1 MIYNILYFVLY
12 IFLFVYSCF
21 SKRTRI
27 FLRKRLKQN
36 FSELKGEYVW
46 FHMSS
51 VGEVNLSEPLVNKF
65 LSENKQILLT
75 VVTDTGY
82 ELAVK
87 KYGDSLSVYYFP
99 LDNILV
105 LRKILSNI
113 NLKKLILVETE
124 IWPNLIS
131 EAYKH
136 GSISIINGRI
146 SDKSFKSYKRA
157 KYFLKGFL
165 NKITYFIMQ
174 TELDADRIINLGA
187 PKDRV
192 FNFGNLKF
200 NIQLQNYSDSEL
212 LEIKERF
219 GIVEEKIFVAGS
231 TREGEEK
238 LILEVFSKLKGYK
251 LFIVPRHLNRIEEIE
266 NELLEISYT
275 LWTEAKQNKDVIL
288 VDTMGELRR
297 LYALADI
304 AFVGGTLVDVGGH
317 SLLEPLFYMKFPI
330 FGKFTQNVRDIS
342 KEIIKREIGYKVKSL
357 DEFLEAIKKVEERI
371 EDNEEIVKF
380 FDENKKVCD
389 KTFELLIDLL

>member
-1 MIYNILYFVLY
+1 
-12 IFLFVYSCF
+12 
-21 SKRTRI
+21 
-27 FLRKRLKQN
+27 
-36 FSELKGEYVW
+36 
-46 FHMSS
+46 MSS
-51 VGEVNLSEPLVNKF
+51 VGEVNLSEPLVNRF
-65 LSENKQILLT
+65 LSENKKVFIT

-82 ELAVK
+82 ELALK
-87 KYGDSLSVYYFP
+87 KYGDSLSVFYFP
-99 LDNILV
+99 LDNIFV

-124 IWPNLIS
+124 IWPNLIN

-146 SDKSFKSYKRA
+146 SDKSFKSYK
-157 KYFLKGFL
+157 KIHYFLKNIL

-174 TELDADRIINLGA
+174 TELDADRIIALGA
-187 PKDRV
+187 SKDRV

-200 NIQLQNYSDSEL
+200 NIQLQNYSDYEL
-212 LEIKERF
+212 LEIKNRF
-219 GIVEEKIFVAGS
+219 GIKNEKIFVAGS

-266 NELLEISYT
+266 VELGDTSYT
-275 LWTEAKQNKDVIL
+275 LWTEAKKNTDVIL
-288 VDTMGELRR
+288 VDAMGELRR
-297 LYALADI
+297 LYALSDI

-330 FGKFTQNVRDIS
+330 FGRFTQNVRDIS
-342 KEIIKREIGYKVKSL
+342 TEIIKREIGYRVKSL
-357 DEFLEAIKKVEERI
+357 DEFIEAIKKVEERI
-371 EDNEEIVKF
+371 EDNKEIVKF

>member
-1 MIYNILYFVLY
+1 MIYNILYFTLY
-12 IFLFVYSCF
+12 IVLFVYSCF
-21 SKRTRI
+21 SKKTRI

-36 FSELKGEYVW
+36 FSELKGDYVW

-51 VGEVNLSEPLVNKF
+51 VGEVNLSEPLVNRF
-65 LSENKQILLT
+65 LSENKRVLIT

-82 ELAVK
+82 ELALK
-87 KYGDSLSVYYFP
+87 KYGDSLSVFYFP
-99 LDNILV
+99 LDNIFV

-124 IWPNLIS
+124 IWPNLIN

-146 SDKSFKSYKRA
+146 SDKSFRSYKKA
-157 KYFLKGFL
+157 KYFLNGFL

-174 TELDADRIINLGA
+174 TELDADRIIDLGA
-187 PKDRV
+187 PEDRV

-200 NIQLQNYSDSEL
+200 NIQLQSYSGEDL
-212 LEIKERF
+212 AEIKSRF
-219 GIVEEKIFVAGS
+219 GIRDEKIFVAGS

-251 LFIVPRHLNRIEEIE
+251 LFIVPRHLNRVEEIE
-266 NELLEISYT
+266 AELVNVNYT

-288 VDTMGELRR
+288 VDAMGELRR
-297 LYALADI
+297 LYALSDI

-330 FGKFTQNVRDIS
+330 FGRFTQNVRDIS
-342 KEIIKREIGYKVKSL
+342 KEIIKREIGYRVKSL
-357 DEFLEAIKKVEERI
+357 DEFLEAIEKVEARI

>member
-1 MIYNILYFVLY
+1 MIYNILYFTLY
-12 IFLFVYSCF
+12 IILIVYSCF
-21 SKRTRI
+21 SKKTRI
-27 FLRKRLKQN
+27 FLRRRVKQN
-36 FSELKGEYVW
+36 FSKLKGDYVW

-51 VGEVNLSEPLVNKF
+51 VGEVNLSEPLVNRF
-65 LSENKQILLT
+65 LSENKQVLIT

-82 ELAVK
+82 ELALK
-87 KYGDSLSVYYFP
+87 KYGDSLAVHYFP
-99 LDNILV
+99 LDNIFV
-105 LRKILSNI
+105 LRRILSNI

-124 IWPNLIS
+124 IWPNLIN

-157 KYFLKGFL
+157 RYFLKGFL

-174 TELDADRIINLGA
+174 TELDADRIITLGA
-187 PKDRV
+187 SKDRV

-200 NIQLQNYSDSEL
+200 NIQLQNYSPCEL
-212 LEIKERF
+212 EEVKKQF
-219 GIVEEKIFVAGS
+219 GIVDEKIFVAGS

-238 LILEVFSKLKGYK
+238 LILEVFAKLKGYK
-251 LFIVPRHLNRIEEIE
+251 LFIVPRHLNRVEEIE
-266 NELLEISYT
+266 SELADTSYT
-275 LWTEAKQNKDVIL
+275 LWTEAKQNTDVIL
-288 VDTMGELRR
+288 VDAMGELRR

-304 AFVGGTLVDVGGH
+304 AFVGGTLVDIGGH

-330 FGKFTQNVRDIS
+330 FGRFTQNVRDIS
-342 KEIIKREIGYKVKSL
+342 NEVIRREIGYRVKSL
-357 DEFLEAIKKVEERI
+357 DEFLDAIKKVEARI
-371 EDNEEIVKF
+371 EDNKEIVKF